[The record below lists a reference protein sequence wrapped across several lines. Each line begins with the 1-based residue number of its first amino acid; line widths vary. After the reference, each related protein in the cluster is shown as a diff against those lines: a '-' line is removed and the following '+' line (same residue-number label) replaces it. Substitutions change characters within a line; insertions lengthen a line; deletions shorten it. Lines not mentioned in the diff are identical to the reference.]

1 MSMGSAGVF
10 VVLLLW
16 ITATVSAGPD
26 PDHRAHG
33 PHVHGSGEINLAVE
47 GADLYLELSSPAA
60 NLIGFEHAP
69 YNVQQQAQLQQL
81 RALLSEPARLFVL
94 PEDAAC
100 QPLAARVEMPWSGDP
115 GQPAEHA
122 DPGHAA
128 THADVFAE
136 YRFVCERPTALVGLE
151 VLLFDLFP
159 GLQQLQVQYIAPS
172 AQAAAVLTPRRRS
185 LRF

>member
-1 MSMGSAGVF
+1 M
-10 VVLLLW
+10 
-16 ITATVSAGPD
+16 
-26 PDHRAHG
+26 
-33 PHVHGSGEINLAVE
+33 
-47 GADLYLELSSPAA
+47 
-60 NLIGFEHAP
+60 
-69 YNVQQQAQLQQL
+69 
-81 RALLSEPARLFVL
+81 L
-94 PEDAAC
+94 PEEAAC
-100 QPLAARVEMPWSGDP
+100 RPLAAKVEMPWSGDP

-159 GLQQLQVQYIAPS
+159 GLQQLQVQYIAPG
-172 AQAAAVLTPRRRS
+172 AQAAAMLTPRQRS